1 MARLLNQTYLI
12 LATQLSFSMRKVTS
26 VALHTLLALLE
37 VFAQLRFEQ
46 IVQRLA
52 LYRQRWLQNGLL

>member
-1 MARLLNQTYLI
+1 
-12 LATQLSFSMRKVTS
+12 MRKVTS